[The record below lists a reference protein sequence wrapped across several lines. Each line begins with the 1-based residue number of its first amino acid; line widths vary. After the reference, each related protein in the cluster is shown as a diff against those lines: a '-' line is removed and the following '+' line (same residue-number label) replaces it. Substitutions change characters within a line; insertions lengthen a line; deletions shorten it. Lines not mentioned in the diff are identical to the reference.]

1 MWNKSSTKNGGH
13 CISNQKKKKKSGLHC
28 LNSERV
34 IISDSCRVKKKKK
47 SFASLGE
54 EWGRYNEEH

>member
-1 MWNKSSTKNGGH
+1 MVDTAL
-13 CISNQKKKKKSGLHC
+13 QTKKKKKVDCIAWTLKESSSVTVVEL
-28 LNSERV
+28 
-34 IISDSCRVKKKKK
+34 KKKK